1 MRAHRF
7 IRIPAAACTWQVKT
21 YASVSPIIIQTKG
34 GKAIQILPKVL
45 ARPNI
50 KVQNTRDRVGDI

>member
-7 IRIPAAACTWQVKT
+7 IMIPAAACTRKVKT

-34 GKAIQILPKVL
+34 GKGH
-45 ARPNI
+45 PNSPQGVA
-50 KVQNTRDRVGDI
+50 KTKDQSSDYER